1 MVTRKTPYDAL
12 LRSLHLN
19 PCPRNPILF
28 VKSKLLIPRR
38 ALDLETVLDSQAKPP
53 INSITCSRY
62 RLNLIWATFRKLNF
76 LIYVVCR

>member
-53 INSITCSRY
+53 INSITCSRGNCHGCG
-62 RLNLIWATFRKLNF
+62 LMLEPIITVFIDKN
-76 LIYVVCR
+76 